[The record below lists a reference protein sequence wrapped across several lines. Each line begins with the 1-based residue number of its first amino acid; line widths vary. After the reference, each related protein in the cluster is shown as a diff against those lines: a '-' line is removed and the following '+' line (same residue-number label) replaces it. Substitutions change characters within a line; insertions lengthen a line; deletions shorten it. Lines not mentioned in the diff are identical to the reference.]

1 MVGSIDEQATTHMAL
16 QVNRDEYKL
25 FDSNSFFVIK
35 DKNISE
41 LNSKYRIAK
50 NIASKKNITLND
62 LRYRQLLA

>member
-1 MVGSIDEQATTHMAL
+1 MAL

-25 FDSNSFFVIK
+25 FDSNFFFVIK

-50 NIASKKNITLND
+50 NISSKKNITLND

>member
-25 FDSNSFFVIK
+25 FDSNFFFVIK

-62 LRYRQLLA
+62 LRYRQL